1 MGILPKLNDTP
12 NYTMTVPSTGENI
25 GYRPYLVKEEKVM
38 LMANEAG
45 DQKQVMEAM
54 ANTIR
59 ACCDEKVDVP
69 TLTTFDVE
77 YMFTQI
83 RAKSVGETAEV
94 DAKCQAIDCEHQTG
108 VTINLT
114 EAEVD
119 MSKVPESNIVELTD
133 TISMEVRYPTYK
145 SVYENISEAIDDK
158 QVDFAF
164 TMMESCLVA
173 VITEDERILMG
184 EATPK
189 ERKEFIDSMT
199 NQQFESL
206 SSHLNNMPSL
216 GLNITW
222 ECESCGHKNEH
233 KLEGLQ
239 DFFS

>member
-1 MGILPKLNDTP
+1 MTLPKLNESVKYEM
-12 NYTMTVPSTGENI
+12 NVPSTGNI
-25 GYRPYLVKEEKVM
+25 ITYRPYLVKEEKI
-38 LMANEAG
+38 LLQAFESQ
-45 DQKQVMEAM
+45 DQKMAM
-54 ANTIR
+54 R
-59 ACCDEKVDVP
+59 AMVDTVCACVYETVIP
-69 TLTTFDVE
+69 DDLTTFDVE

-94 DAKCQAIDCEHQTG
+94 NAKCSAIDCDHQTPI
-108 VTINLT
+108 TINLT

-133 TISMEVRYPTYK
+133 TISIEVRYPTYK
-145 SVYENISEAIDDK
+145 SVYENISEAVDDK

-173 VITEDERILMG
+173 VITEDERILMN

-216 GLNITW
+216 GLNISW
-222 ECESCGHKNEH
+222 SCESCGHENEH
-233 KLEGLQ
+233 RLEGLQ